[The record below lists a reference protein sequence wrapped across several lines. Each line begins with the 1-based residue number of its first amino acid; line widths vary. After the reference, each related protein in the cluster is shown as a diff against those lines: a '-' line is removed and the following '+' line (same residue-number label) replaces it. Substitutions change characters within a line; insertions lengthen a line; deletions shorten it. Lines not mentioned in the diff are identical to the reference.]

1 MEFHL
6 HTVLLGYGA
15 RSLRS
20 RIDRSMVLSPC
31 VWVFISPREQY
42 ATHATASPRDGL
54 FEVPEVEHENVRD
67 CAHKDCDHNV
77 RYESC
82 TLRESVHAID
92 RLSTFSGHS
101 FLLLRTTL
109 TVPSTNG
116 MYAIVTSV
124 SKRMFPFCSD
134 VSRPSATDEAE

>member
-1 MEFHL
+1 ML
-6 HTVLLGYGA
+6 RILLPPHE
-15 RSLRS
+15 
-20 RIDRSMVLSPC
+20 M
-31 VWVFISPREQY
+31 
-42 ATHATASPRDGL
+42 AS

-67 CAHKDCDHNV
+67 CARKDCGHNV

-101 FLLLRTTL
+101 FLLLGTRL
-109 TVPSTNG
+109 TVPSVNG

-134 VSRPSATDEAE
+134 ASRPSATDEAEWSYVVHSQPL